1 MIRIGRFIFDKF
13 LQPPQIVQ
21 EEGIQWLHFIR
32 QDGKLSKPEDTEEL
46 KRIIEENKPESD
58 EILYINVIDKKDYAK
73 GIAYT
78 PREEGKLI
86 LGSILVLKGTQEEA
100 LKYIQTFTLTLIC
113 TY

>member
-32 QDGKLSKPEDTEEL
+32 QNQKPSTPEDTEEL

-58 EILYINVIDKKDYAK
+58 KILYIYVIDKEVLAK
-73 GIAYT
+73 KTGHT
-78 PREEGKLI
+78 PQEEGKPK

-100 LKYIQTFTLTLIC
+100 LKYIRQIADRVH
-113 TY
+113 